1 MKYFRWIGKQSVY
14 SLGKSLWLKLGK
26 LYWNGQGREI
36 AMVWVRISGGL
47 SRRVQEEGKK
57 KTYLRKYKFIYRND

>member
-14 SLGKSLWLKLGK
+14 SLGRSLWLKLGN
-26 LYWNGQGREI
+26 YTGMGQGGEI

-47 SRRVQEEGKK
+47 SGKGRRR
-57 KTYLRKYKFIYRND
+57 LI

>member
-14 SLGKSLWLKLGK
+14 SLGRSLWLKLGN
-26 LYWNGQGREI
+26 YTGMGQGREI

-47 SRRVQEEGKK
+47 SRRGARGKERRR
-57 KTYLRKYKFIYRND
+57 LI